1 MARPVDRPDIATT
14 DDIARLVR
22 RFYAVALVD
31 DLLGPIFAAAG
42 LDVDVHLPRIAAFWE
57 RQLLDLPNYQ
67 GNMVRVHLETHDRT
81 PLDGAAFERWLALW
95 DDAVDDEFAGP
106 VATLAKARARG
117 AAQTLQ
123 ASIARRSLPF
133 VE

>member
-42 LDVDVHLPRIAAFWE
+42 LDLDVHLPRIAAFWE
-57 RQLLDLPNYQ
+57 RQLLALPNYQ

-95 DDAVDDEFAGP
+95 DDGGDARQGSGARRRPDAAGLHRPP
-106 VATLAKARARG
+106 VAPV
-117 AAQTLQ
+117 
-123 ASIARRSLPF
+123 RR
-133 VE
+133 VMR